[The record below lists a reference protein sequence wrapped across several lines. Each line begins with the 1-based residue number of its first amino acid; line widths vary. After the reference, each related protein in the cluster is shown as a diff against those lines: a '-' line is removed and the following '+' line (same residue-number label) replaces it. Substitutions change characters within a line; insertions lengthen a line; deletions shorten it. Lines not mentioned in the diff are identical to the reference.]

1 MRSEVECFKTHF
13 LIFRSVP
20 KIRKSLTQHVRC
32 NDSIFIFFFS
42 NLIINGRKIQFL
54 FPYFVYWHTWTRT
67 PVLRSIHYTQY
78 HFQLSTVLKPCS
90 STKRYQEPYSNKI
103 YNYPTVFYRINFKED
118 SIMKSS
124 HHPLDN
130 VHKFDSYT
138 NC

>member
-1 MRSEVECFKTHF
+1 MAEKYNFCFHNSYIDILEHEHLCF
-13 LIFRSVP
+13 VL
-20 KIRKSLTQHVRC
+20 
-32 NDSIFIFFFS
+32 FIT
-42 NLIINGRKIQFL
+42 L
-54 FPYFVYWHTWTRT
+54 
-67 PVLRSIHYTQY
+67 YTQY